1 MSFVEPQN
9 VIMRM
14 QICRLIRL
22 SNGFSKK
29 IENHQHLLALYFMYY
44 NFVRIYQTLRVAPAM
59 GAGVSKHV

>member
-9 VIMRM
+9 VTMRM

-44 NFVRIYQTLRVAPAM
+44 NFVRIYKTLRVAPAM